1 MVKIQDTIPLGCMG
15 NKKNELKLLLPI
27 IEPQITTSTI
37 FVEPFCGSSIVSFNV
52 FKQINKNIDFHINDL
67 DPLRINFY
75 KNMTKEEE
83 RQKLYKLEKEI
94 VEKGAEFYYS
104 IVRGKDDD
112 YLKYVIS
119 KRIHSFRHGLYPT
132 NKNII
137 LHEITDN
144 WKEFFNKSTIT
155 NIDYLDILNKYK
167 DNENAFLYLDPPYM
181 DSFNAG
187 YGTYQHKSHD
197 EDLKIIDNTEM
208 YIKFLEVLKNGK
220 CKILFSIND
229 CALTNYLYKDFIKE
243 TYNHKY
249 QTSHFNIKNIND
261 GKTKKHTNVL
271 IISNF

>member
-1 MVKIQDTIPLGCMG
+1 
-15 NKKNELKLLLPI
+15 LPI

-52 FKQINKNIDFHINDL
+52 FKKVNKNIDFHINDL
-67 DPLRINFY
+67 DPLRIKFY
-75 KNMTKEEE
+75 KNMNQEKE

-94 VEKGAEFYYS
+94 VEKGAEFYY
-104 IVRGKDDD
+104 DD

-144 WKEFFNKSTIT
+144 WKELFYKSTIT

-167 DNENAFLYLDPPYM
+167 DNENAFLYLDPPCM

-208 YIKFLEVLKNGK
+208 YIKYLEVLKNVK
-220 CKILFSIND
+220 CNMLFIIND
-229 CALTNYLYKDFIKE
+229 CALTNYLYKDFIQE
-243 TYNHKY
+243 TYNRNY
-249 QTSHFNIKNIND
+249 QTSHLNKKNLNG

>member
-1 MVKIQDTIPLGCMG
+1 M
-15 NKKNELKLLLPI
+15 PI

-37 FVEPFCGSSIVSFNV
+37 FVEPYCGSSIVSFNV
-52 FKQINKNIDFHINDL
+52 FKKINKNIDFHINDL
-67 DPLRINFY
+67 DPLRIKFY
-75 KNMTKEEE
+75 KNMNQEKE

-94 VEKGAEFYYS
+94 VEKGEEFYYS

-112 YLKYVIS
+112 HLKYVIS

-261 GKTKKHTNVL
+261 GKSKKHTNVL

>member
-229 CALTNYLYKDFIKE
+229 CALTNYLYKYFIKE

-261 GKTKKHTNVL
+261 
-271 IISNF
+271 